1 MLHAAGMLDYS
12 SLKDRI
18 MVTTAAL
25 VAAGSSL
32 CYSMGGWPATEPFL
46 AGGAVGLAYQS
57 MLQANVDAL
66 PGSNAYSTRVR
77 TAHMLKASYATSTLT
92 WASSWPSSLGNFF
105 VSAPG
110 LQNDGMSVFQ
120 GIRILSDVFHLSFCL
135 LW

>member
-77 TAHMLKASYATSTLT
+77 IAQV
-92 WASSWPSSLGNFF
+92 LG
-105 VSAPG
+105 SI
-110 LQNDGMSVFQ
+110 LCHLDLDL
-120 GIRILSDVFHLSFCL
+120 GINLAIQPWEL
-135 LW
+135 L